1 MPIFP
6 SVFLYL
12 FFDFLLCSACVI
24 NCVISVFQFVNSFKF
39 FSKQVNVTEVEVSV
53 EIEQ

>member
-6 SVFLYL
+6 SVFYIYFLTFCCVQHALLIVL
-12 FFDFLLCSACVI
+12 FRFFS
-24 NCVISVFQFVNSFKF
+24 FVNSFKF

>member
-1 MPIFP
+1 MIFKNNADFP
-6 SVFLYL
+6 L
-12 FFDFLLCSACVI
+12 FWFFS
-24 NCVISVFQFVNSFKF
+24 FVNSFKF